1 MVAIT
6 SPAANVGN
14 YTRLTMCFDSDMNKS
29 ITNGIRHCIHCDT
42 DKPLSEFYGY
52 RKVCRPCLVVQQRE
66 RRAGRQHRELAQ
78 LLHRWPRITT

>member
-1 MVAIT
+1 M
-6 SPAANVGN
+6 
-14 YTRLTMCFDSDMNKS
+14 
-29 ITNGIRHCIHCDT
+29 RHCIHCDT

-78 LLHRWPRITT
+78 LLHRWPRVEI